1 LKCKGSKGKSII
13 NWLVSCE
20 QIKTDEMCIDF
31 VDQQDSAFT
40 ICGKKNPC
48 KLSMMMM
55 ITKKKKSQ
63 DVNLSHR
70 VTRVHLFK
78 LSSKYF
84 RWSAFITINKI

>member
-1 LKCKGSKGKSII
+1 
-13 NWLVSCE
+13 
-20 QIKTDEMCIDF
+20 
-31 VDQQDSAFT
+31 
-40 ICGKKNPC
+40 
-48 KLSMMMM
+48 MMMM